1 MSEEP
6 DLVRLLYRAD
16 WTRLSLAAEVSVSQD
31 PSRDPG
37 WLLGGVPP
45 APPPG
50 TWPWSWPPGGSWTTP
65 FSGWPGESAVW
76 DDPPGEPG
84 SSGEPRESEESREE
98 ALWRRFGK
106 SGRPP
111 WAGHEWEMA
120 TGEPGPGPSR
130 STLLIAPGGRY
141 RREDGGDVSG
151 CDGTRS
157 WHAVKEDDGW
167 SVVATGGPQPPPM
180 ASMLKPSWLLT
191 GFTLET
197 SGSLTVN
204 GRDALRVTATPRPG
218 RWGGPA
224 AGRRRADR
232 VEVIVDAGL
241 GILLRHEEILDGSP
255 LRATELTDVRIDS
268 VPPGDDAWS
277 PPGGWVGVED
287 DGPPFTADGP
297 GWEVVKLTA
306 GLAAAGLGALI
317 KSSRF
322 RPFEQATREEAEAE
336 MPAFDRP
343 MAADGPPVSDE
354 MLHLIY
360 ASPDRWAPGIAATLH
375 EWHDVGAML
384 ARAPDSARR
393 VGFGGL
399 GYLIDTAGER
409 FATVH
414 TVSRLRLGSA
424 GQYRIEP
431 VLQSGPGRPGR
442 HPTETVICD
451 GERRWRI
458 GEDEVTVGPA
468 APPFG
473 IPNMFD
479 ASWLLGRQL
488 IGGQEVVTG
497 GRRGY
502 RLRGSADVKPPG
514 SWLFFPDEIV
524 VDAELGILL
533 SWISLAGEQPV
544 ARYELRDV
552 VVGPPEPGEFRP
564 DIPPGVRVA
573 EESRD
578 QPPSGPVNPWGL
590 VARQAAK
597 EARSAVRN
605 VLGAL
610 RGEDK
615 R

>member
-84 SSGEPRESEESREE
+84 ASGEPRESEESREE

-197 SGSLTVN
+197 GGSLTVN
-204 GRDALRVTATPRPG
+204 GRDALQVTATPRPG

-268 VPPGDDAWS
+268 VPPDDDAWS

-297 GWEVVKLTA
+297 GWQVVKLTA

-360 ASPDRWAPGIAATLH
+360 ASPDHWAPGIAATLH

-414 TVSRLRLGSA
+414 TISRLRLGSA

>member
-16 WTRLSLAAEVSVSQD
+16 WTRLSLAAEVSASQD
-31 PSRDPG
+31 PSRDLG

-50 TWPWSWPPGGSWTTP
+50 TWPWSWPLGGSWATP

-76 DDPPGEPG
+76 DEPPGEPG
-84 SSGEPRESEESREE
+84 SPGESREAPGE
-98 ALWRRFGK
+98 SLWRRFGG

-120 TGEPGPGPSR
+120 TDQPDSGPSR

-141 RREDGGDVSG
+141 RREDAGDMSG

-157 WHAVKEDDGW
+157 WHAVKENDGW

-180 ASMLKPSWLLT
+180 ASMLQPSWLLT

-197 SGSLTVN
+197 GGSLTVS

-218 RWGGPA
+218 RWNGPA

-232 VEVIVDAGL
+232 VEIIVDAGL

-255 LRATELTDVRIDS
+255 LRVTEMTDIRIDS

-277 PPGGWVGVED
+277 PPGGWDGVED
-287 DGPPFTADGP
+287 DGPPFTANGP
-297 GWEVVKLTA
+297 GWEVIKLTT
-306 GLAAAGLGALI
+306 GLAAAGFGALL

-336 MPAFDRP
+336 MPAFDGP

-354 MLHLIY
+354 VLHLLH

-375 EWHDVGAML
+375 EWRDVAAML
-384 ARAPDSARR
+384 AQAPDSARR
-393 VGFGGL
+393 AGFGGL

-414 TVSRLRLGSA
+414 TISRLRLGSA

-431 VLQSGPGRPGR
+431 VLQTGPGRPGSKGG

-468 APPFG
+468 APPFE

-488 IGGQEVVTG
+488 IGGQEVVTD

-502 RLRGSADVKPPG
+502 RLKGASDVKPPG
-514 SWLFFPDEIV
+514 GWLFFPDEIV
-524 VDAELGILL
+524 VDAELGVLL
-533 SWISLAGEQPV
+533 RWISLAGEQPV
-544 ARYELRDV
+544 TRYELRDV
-552 VVGPPEPGEFRP
+552 VVGPPEPGAFRP
-564 DIPPGVRVA
+564 DIPPGVRVV

-578 QPPSGPVNPWGL
+578 QPPSEPVNLWG
-590 VARQAAK
+590 VAARQAAK
-597 EARSAVRN
+597 EARSALRN

-610 RGEDK
+610 RGEDTH
-615 R
+615 